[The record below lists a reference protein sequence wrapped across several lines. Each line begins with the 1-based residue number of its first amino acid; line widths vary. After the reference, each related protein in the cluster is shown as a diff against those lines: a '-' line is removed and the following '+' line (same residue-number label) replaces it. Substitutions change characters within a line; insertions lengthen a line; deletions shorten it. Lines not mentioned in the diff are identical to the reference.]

1 MLDMRGVADASAC
14 YFRKGGKGRRVP
26 SAVAAAGLCLLPVA
40 GAVDGAMIVREMQ
53 REGKRD

>member
-1 MLDMRGVADASAC
+1 
-14 YFRKGGKGRRVP
+14 
-26 SAVAAAGLCLLPVA
+26 LCLLPVA

>member
-1 MLDMRGVADASAC
+1 MPVHATL
-14 YFRKGGKGRRVP
+14 GKGRRVP

-40 GAVDGAMIVREMQ
+40 GAIDGAMIVREMQ

>member
-1 MLDMRGVADASAC
+1 MLDMRGVADAGAS

-40 GAVDGAMIVREMQ
+40 GAVDGVMIVREMQ